1 MAVFAL
7 VVIYFWLTRDQER
20 RGGSD
25 YDSYGSAGS
34 VDNRPG
40 RSRSGGWWKPILAG
54 LGIYAIV
61 NRLSGRRRD
70 REDDRPAGSAIG
82 GSHRPAGSYVDDEKL
97 SKYEADQ
104 DRDDRWEDR
113 ILKVAAPIGLAV
125 IVGNIFE
132 RRYQKRKPYLNDFES
147 TTHDGSYVG
156 HGALP
161 PGVPIPA
168 GQQPPPQAGQYGQVG
183 QYGRPVTPGGPVAAN
198 PPLSSSHHPLNQRH
212 SRESS
217 YVSDDFASASAEP
230 RRSHR
235 LRDGIATLGAIGFAK
250 SLFSRRRSDRD
261 DRRYE
266 EEEEARMQGQHLT
279 GGGDYSPRRHRPG
292 AGSVTESSVTNQ
304 HPSHPSHAQ
313 SIPPIPAGTYAA
325 GTAAA
330 AEADHERE
338 RERRRQEALPLGG
351 VLRPT
356 AMPEIPPDPQGIFH
370 PESTSSESYSSAGG
384 RNHRRHRSRQG
395 GTGVDLIG
403 APPGA
408 AAAAEAS
415 SSRQNKQDRRQSTS
429 AGEDSGVTSPPVSVR
444 VKMHKDGRHV
454 TLSRLPEAEAEARR
468 RRAAHSRSD
477 TGSSLSGDGTGPGF
491 RRREAQD
498 RQHAEAMRIESERL
512 AAARTQAQNP
522 PVPTTPMNVP
532 APPPIPDSPSGVRPP
547 PGGSVGSP
555 GTYETDAS
563 TDYASNRRRRRAERA
578 QARQAKV
585 EREAR
590 TGKTVGFE
598 E

>member
-1 MAVFAL
+1 M
-7 VVIYFWLTRDQER
+7 
-20 RGGSD
+20 
-25 YDSYGSAGS
+25 
-34 VDNRPG
+34 
-40 RSRSGGWWKPILAG
+40 
-54 LGIYAIV
+54 
-61 NRLSGRRRD
+61 
-70 REDDRPAGSAIG
+70 
-82 GSHRPAGSYVDDEKL
+82 DDEKL
-97 SKYEADQ
+97 AQYEEDQ
-104 DRDDRWEDR
+104 DRDDRWEDK

-125 IVGNIFE
+125 LVGNFFE

-161 PGVPIPA
+161 PAVPLPA
-168 GQQPPPQAGQYGQVG
+168 GQQPQPQAGQYEQVG
-183 QYGRPVTPGGPVAAN
+183 PYGRPVTPSGPVTAN
-198 PPLSSSHHPLNQRH
+198 QPLPSSHHPLNRTH

-217 YVSDDFASASAEP
+217 FVSDDLASASGEP
-230 RRSHR
+230 RRSHG

-250 SLFSRRRSDRD
+250 SLFSRRRGDRD
-261 DRRYE
+261 NRRYE
-266 EEEEARMQGQHLT
+266 EEEEARIQGQHLT

-304 HPSHPSHAQ
+304 HPSHTQ
-313 SIPPIPAGTYAA
+313 GIPPIPAGTYAA

-330 AEADHERE
+330 AEAERE
-338 RERRRQEALPLGG
+338 RDRERRRQEALPLGG

-356 AMPEIPPDPQGIFH
+356 AMPDIPPDPQGIFH

-384 RNHRRHRSRQG
+384 RNHRRHRSRQS
-395 GTGVDLIG
+395 GTGPDIIG
-403 APPGA
+403 APTG

-415 SSRQNKQDRRQSTS
+415 SSRQNRQDRRQSTS

-468 RRAAHSRSD
+468 RRAANSRSD
-477 TGSSLSGDGTGPGF
+477 AGSSLNGDGTGPGF

-498 RQHAEAMRIESERL
+498 RQQAEAMRIERERL
-512 AAARTQAQNP
+512 AAARTQAPNP
-522 PVPTTPMNVP
+522 PAPTAPVNVP
-532 APPPIPDSPSGVRPP
+532 APPPIPDSPSGLRPP

-578 QARQAKV
+578 QARQAKE